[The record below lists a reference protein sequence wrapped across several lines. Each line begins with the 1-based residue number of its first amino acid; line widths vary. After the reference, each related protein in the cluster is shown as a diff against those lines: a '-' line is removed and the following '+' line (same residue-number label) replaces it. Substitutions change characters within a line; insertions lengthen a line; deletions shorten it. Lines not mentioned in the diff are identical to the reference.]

1 MKIMPMS
8 ANSLGLVK
16 VQKEKIYSNS
26 SMLKEKQANQS
37 QPTFKNLGLKYVA
50 TVVSIATVTTICP
63 PLFFI
68 ALPLG
73 MGWMIGEMDKL
84 FDGWIDT
91 KKKDDHK
98 EDLEDLDDLF
108 R

>member
-1 MKIMPMS
+1 MPVS

-16 VQKEKIYSNS
+16 VQKEKNYSDS

-37 QPTFKNLGLKYVA
+37 QPTFKNLGLKYLA
-50 TVVSIATVTTICP
+50 TVASVVTVTTICP

-73 MGWMIGEMDKL
+73 CMWLTGEMDKL

-98 EDLEDLDDLF
+98 EDLDKDDDW
-108 R
+108 RWSK

>member
-16 VQKEKIYSNS
+16 VQKEKNYSDS

-50 TVVSIATVTTICP
+50 TVASIATVTTICP

-73 MGWMIGEMDKL
+73 ISWLTGEMDKV
-84 FDGWIDT
+84 FDGWLGS
-91 KKKDDHK
+91 KKKDDHI
-98 EDLEDLDDLF
+98 EDLED
-108 R
+108 